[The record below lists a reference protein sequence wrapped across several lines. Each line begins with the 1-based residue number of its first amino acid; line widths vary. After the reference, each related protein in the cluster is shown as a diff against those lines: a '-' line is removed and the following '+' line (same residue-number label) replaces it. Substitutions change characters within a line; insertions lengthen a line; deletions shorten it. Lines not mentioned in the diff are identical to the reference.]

1 MPRNRNR
8 QLSFRLTEK
17 EFVAFEKK
25 RAVTGL
31 SKTEFLL
38 KLLKSSKIQVFQFS
52 DTIKTLHGELR
63 KIGVNINQIAYLV
76 NTGRDVKAKYELH
89 RMSRQY
95 EEVLDRLK
103 HFLDAP
109 LVNAQIISEDELCRS
124 ET

>member
-8 QLSFRLTEK
+8 QLSIRLSEK
-17 EFVAFEKK
+17 EIAVFERKCTAA
-25 RAVTGL
+25 RL

-38 KLLKSSKIQVFQFS
+38 KLLRSSKIQVFQFS
-52 DTIKTLHGELR
+52 SMIKTLHGELR
-63 KIGVNINQIAYLV
+63 KIGVNLNQIAYLV
-76 NTGRDVKAKYELH
+76 NIGHDVQAKYELH
-89 RMSRQY
+89 QMLRQY

-109 LVNAQIISEDELCRS
+109 LVNAKIISEDELCRS

>member
-17 EFVAFEKK
+17 EIFAFEKK
-25 RAVTGL
+25 RAATGL

-38 KLLKSSKIQVFQFS
+38 KMLKSSKIQVFQFGDS
-52 DTIKTLHGELR
+52 IKNLHYELR

-76 NTGRDVKAKYELH
+76 NIGHDVQAKYELH
-89 RMSRQY
+89 QMSRQY
-95 EEVLDRLK
+95 EETLDRLN

-109 LVNAQIISEDELCRS
+109 LVNAQIISEDVCRS
-124 ET
+124 EM

>member
-8 QLSFRLTEK
+8 QLSIRLSEK
-17 EFVAFEKK
+17 EFAAFEKK
-25 RAVTGL
+25 RIASGL

-38 KLLKSSKIQVFQFS
+38 KLLRSSRIQVLQFS
-52 DTIKTLHGELR
+52 DAIKTLHGELR

-76 NTGRDVKAKYELH
+76 NIGHDVQARHELH
-89 RMSRQY
+89 QISRQY
-95 EEVLDRLK
+95 EETLDRLN

-124 ET
+124 EM